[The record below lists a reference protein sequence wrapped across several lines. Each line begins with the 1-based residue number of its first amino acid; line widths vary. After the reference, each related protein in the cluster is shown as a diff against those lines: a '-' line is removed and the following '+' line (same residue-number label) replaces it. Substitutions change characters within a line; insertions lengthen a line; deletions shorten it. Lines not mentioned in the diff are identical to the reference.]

1 MNPGQGSMDYG
12 QWADHPLT
20 KDQSLLGK
28 GCSNPGQRTLSAVDK
43 VVDKLLSLTDSLF
56 LLSY

>member
-1 MNPGQGSMDYG
+1 MDYG

-20 KDQSLLGK
+20 IDKYLLGK
-28 GCSNPGQRTLSAVDK
+28 GCSNPGLWTLSAVDK

>member
-1 MNPGQGSMDYG
+1 MDYG

-28 GCSNPGQRTLSAVDK
+28 GCSNPGPRTLSAVNK